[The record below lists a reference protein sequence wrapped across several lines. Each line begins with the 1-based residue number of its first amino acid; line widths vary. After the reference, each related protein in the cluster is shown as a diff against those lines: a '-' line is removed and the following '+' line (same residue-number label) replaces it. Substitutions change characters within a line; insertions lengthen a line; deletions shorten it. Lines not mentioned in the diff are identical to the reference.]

1 MRLLVRPGN
10 PCVRAFSWAVRWAP
24 YGGKIPHFSS
34 RLPPSPSK
42 SIPGE
47 QAVNEKREL
56 SKDHRPA
63 SAHNVALPQ
72 RVAHGPGISTWFPF
86 DRRGTSALFRTD
98 FPYLLGAAH

>member
-24 YGGKIPHFSS
+24 CGGKVPHFSS
-34 RLPPSPSK
+34 RLPLSPSK

-63 SAHNVALPQ
+63 SAHNAALPRESPMAQ
-72 RVAHGPGISTWFPF
+72 EYQPGSLSIGGAQVPTSERIFPIS
-86 DRRGTSALFRTD
+86 
-98 FPYLLGAAH
+98 